1 MIVLDTNVLSEVGK
15 QVPSARVMAWL
26 DQWQDSDVYITTIT
40 EAEIRYGI
48 SLMSAGKRR
57 TQLQQFAA
65 GVLDRTFGGRTLPF
79 DSDAAKRYALIAS
92 SQKLAGMTV
101 SVPDAQIA
109 AIAAS
114 RGFSI
119 ATRNEK
125 HFLHCGVTVVN
136 PWIA

>member
-1 MIVLDTNVLSEVGK
+1 LIVLDTNVLSEVGK
-15 QVPSARVMAWL
+15 QAPSARVMAWL

-57 TQLQQFAA
+57 TQLRQFAA
-65 GVLDRTFGGRTLPF
+65 GVLD
-79 DSDAAKRYALIAS
+79 AAKRYASIAS

>member
-1 MIVLDTNVLSEVGK
+1 LIVLDTNVLSEVGK
-15 QVPSARVMAWL
+15 QAPSARVMAWL
-26 DQWQDSDVYITTIT
+26 DRWQDSDIYITTIT

-48 SLMSAGKRR
+48 SLMPAGKRR

-65 GVLDRTFGGRTLPF
+65 GVLDRTFGERILPF
-79 DSDAAKRYALIAS
+79 DSNAAKRYALIAS

>member
-1 MIVLDTNVLSEVGK
+1 MIILDTNVLSEVGK
-15 QVPSARVMAWL
+15 QTPSARVIAWL
-26 DQWQDSDVYITTIT
+26 DQWQNSDIYITTIT

-48 SLMSAGKRR
+48 SLMSTGKRR

-65 GVLDRTFGGRTLPF
+65 GVLDRSFVGRNLPF
-79 DSDAAKRYALIAS
+79 DSDAAKSYALIAS
-92 SQKLAGMTV
+92 SQKQAGMTV

-125 HFLHCGVTVVN
+125 HFLHSGVRVVN
-136 PWIA
+136 PWKD